1 MEIFFGF
8 ALVVL
13 VPAVQLMLAEVEQH
27 SVGIVSQGQW
37 AAALI

>member
-13 VPAVQLMLAEVEQH
+13 VHVVQLMLDEVEQH
-27 SVGIVSQGQW
+27 SVEFVSPGQ
-37 AAALI
+37 